1 MTKAHDI
8 QNSLTNDQII
18 YLYAAENLWSS
29 FDYFP
34 QEELEMIGKSGVD
47 MDSCNLLHDIK
58 VRKPAK
64 RLPPLVR
71 V

>member
-1 MTKAHDI
+1 
-8 QNSLTNDQII
+8 
-18 YLYAAENLWSS
+18 
-29 FDYFP
+29 
-34 QEELEMIGKSGVD
+34 MIEKSGVD

-58 VRKPAK
+58 ARKPAK